1 MRNKVSFVTLLAFI
15 SIGALFFGSVIGQS
29 RFVDLS
35 IYGLGAFFLL
45 YLGYLYNFTW
55 QIVLFLVWSGVNL
68 NYGFLLNSQHYAP
81 VFLLVYGVIIFL
93 LKKNPYSNPIFL
105 KKVGGNGLFFWAGAL
120 VVYGG
125 LSYALNMVAPFDGG
139 SYATKNIL
147 KAYAT
152 TFAPVLILFLAIR
165 APYSFRIGKD
175 VIGTVIWILAL
186 GLILNFA
193 NTIHL
198 FRQGYG
204 GVSILT
210 DEASD
215 VGMFY
220 IPIINATIGVFT
232 MRVLAPT
239 AVIFSFALI
248 CQPRWFRSQ
257 KVSLKLL
264 VIFVFGLGVGGSVIS
279 GGRAAVL
286 LSLVYTAIIA
296 FVYRRII
303 FIFAAMCLALFVF
316 LFANIFSKVINN
328 DMPVYVARP
337 LQYLMIEKGTA
348 MDSIK
353 NSSDYRSTLFSEAL
367 KEWKDEPRV
376 LLFGRSVYT
385 PLDYTEL
392 KRVVGD
398 KESFLM
404 VNINSGTCHALIPSV
419 LIQYGIFGGI
429 LYYLVYCGMFWYFFR
444 SYQVAK
450 REGYSEELQI
460 ISFVVAL
467 STGLGIITDSIG
479 GSWFG
484 AFHILMVIL
493 IKSLAAR
500 DEQAYFVAQKL
511 EEKGVAI

>member
-1 MRNKVSFVTLLAFI
+1 
-15 SIGALFFGSVIGQS
+15 
-29 RFVDLS
+29 
-35 IYGLGAFFLL
+35 
-45 YLGYLYNFTW
+45 
-55 QIVLFLVWSGVNL
+55 
-68 NYGFLLNSQHYAP
+68 
-81 VFLLVYGVIIFL
+81 
-93 LKKNPYSNPIFL
+93 
-105 KKVGGNGLFFWAGAL
+105 
-120 VVYGG
+120 
-125 LSYALNMVAPFDGG
+125 
-139 SYATKNIL
+139 
-147 KAYAT
+147 
-152 TFAPVLILFLAIR
+152 
-165 APYSFRIGKD
+165 
-175 VIGTVIWILAL
+175 
-186 GLILNFA
+186 
-193 NTIHL
+193 
-198 FRQGYG
+198 
-204 GVSILT
+204 
-210 DEASD
+210 
-215 VGMFY
+215 
-220 IPIINATIGVFT
+220 
-232 MRVLAPT
+232 
-239 AVIFSFALI
+239 
-248 CQPRWFRSQ
+248 
-257 KVSLKLL
+257 
-264 VIFVFGLGVGGSVIS
+264 
-279 GGRAAVL
+279 
-286 LSLVYTAIIA
+286 
-296 FVYRRII
+296 
-303 FIFAAMCLALFVF
+303 
-316 LFANIFSKVINN
+316 
-328 DMPVYVARP
+328 
-337 LQYLMIEKGTA
+337 MIEKGTA

>member
-1 MRNKVSFVTLLAFI
+1 ML
-15 SIGALFFGSVIGQS
+15 
-29 RFVDLS
+29 
-35 IYGLGAFFLL
+35 
-45 YLGYLYNFTW
+45 
-55 QIVLFLVWSGVNL
+55 
-68 NYGFLLNSQHYAP
+68 
-81 VFLLVYGVIIFL
+81 
-93 LKKNPYSNPIFL
+93 
-105 KKVGGNGLFFWAGAL
+105 
-120 VVYGG
+120 
-125 LSYALNMVAPFDGG
+125 
-139 SYATKNIL
+139 
-147 KAYAT
+147 
-152 TFAPVLILFLAIR
+152 PVLILFLAIR